1 MSSLDETALLGH
13 LEALAHALGIDV
25 RYESMEGE
33 TSFSSGGLCRIKDK
47 QVIIVNHRAP
57 IGEKIQTLAR
67 ALKRFDLSQVYIR
80 PALRDLL
87 EGAAEESNLS

>member
-1 MSSLDETALLGH
+1 MDETALLGH

-25 RYESMEGE
+25 RYESLEGD
-33 TSFSSGGLCRIKDK
+33 TAFSSGGLCRIKDK
-47 QVIIVNHRAP
+47 QFIIVNHRAP

-87 EGAAEESNLS
+87 EGVTEEADIS